1 MKTEIIVRNLR
12 IHGYHGLKEAE
23 KALGQIFEVDITCDM
38 HTDKAPRDVMEDTVC
53 YGEICDLVAS
63 VSETEVFNLIETL
76 AERIASAIFAN
87 FPPIRKVRIEIRKPR
102 APIRHIVNHVGIAI
116 ERERHG

>member
-1 MKTEIIVRNLR
+1 MKTEIIIRNLR

-23 KALGQIFEVDITCDM
+23 KALGQIFEVDITCDLISG
-38 HTDKAPRDVMEDTVC
+38 KPPRDLMDDTVC
-53 YGEICDLVAS
+53 YGEICDLVVR
-63 VSETEVFNLIETL
+63 VSEAEVFNLIETL
-76 AERIASAIFAN
+76 AERIASAIFAQ
-87 FPPIRKVRIEIRKPR
+87 FQPVRRVRIEIRKPR

>member
-23 KALGQIFEVDITCDM
+23 KALGQIFEVDISCDM
-38 HTDKAPRDVMEDTVC
+38 ITDKPPRDVMEDTVC
-53 YGEICDLVAS
+53 YGEICDLVAR

-76 AERIASAIFAN
+76 AERIAGALFAA
-87 FPPIRKVRIEIRKPR
+87 FPLIQKVRIEIRKPR